1 MTPAAPRPPG
11 RWRGLVLGL
20 VVAALAIAIM
30 AWGISGSGTRS
41 EDAIVT
47 TCTAELQRCRLGGPK
62 LGLCAA
68 LPDGSLECQSQ
79 H

>member
-1 MTPAAPRPPG
+1 VV
-11 RWRGLVLGL
+11 GLVI
-20 VVAALAIAIM
+20 AATAFAVM
-30 AWGISGSGTRS
+30 WWGMSGSSKTASG
-41 EDAIVT
+41 DAIVT

-68 LPDGSLECQSQ
+68 GPDGRLQCQSQ